1 MPGCC
6 HSRRVS
12 NSEHWVARGGARS
25 LCAVLRS
32 SPNPPIARDG
42 HSRGAGRVMTGRH
55 TRRWFAAIPITGRFY
70 IMFAIL
76 VLCEGGVL
84 FGALR
89 AMELQS
95 EASTDLARV
104 AAVQRSL
111 DRVLTIHTS
120 IATDSQAAA
129 TPPGAGEQNLLN
141 ALRAQLDLTWAL
153 ESTAEVASI
162 TDSLRQPAAKYFESA
177 EANLR
182 ENAGGAT
189 AWAFADLEP
198 RRAALESAIRD
209 AMTRM
214 RSVLHRVETRVL
226 NEASRSGVITAWV
239 AGGAL
244 VAALLMGLMMWAIA
258 HSISNSI
265 KTVGEVAQALAAGDM
280 DNRCDAHGSD
290 EVSGLSRMI
299 NLLADTMQGMLTRL
313 RSEAGRS
320 TFSNQ
325 LVEALLLADSS
336 RAHLERACVHP
347 KNGSPNCGVE
357 SPYSCIAV
365 RRGHPQ
371 IFPDAEALNA
381 CPKLLGRMG
390 GSISAACVPVNFM
403 GRALGVLHVTG
414 AKGKPP
420 NPEQIAQLTAL
431 GVHAGTRIGTLRAFE
446 RSQLQASTDS
456 LTGLTNRRAAEEILS
471 NLMAVDSAFAVV
483 MSDLDYFKRLNDTQ
497 GHEAGDR
504 ALKLFADT
512 ARSVVRDRDHVVRWG
527 GEEFAML
534 LPGANAER
542 AAEVVGRLRA
552 ALAESHLL
560 SGTPV
565 FTASFGIS
573 DSTMARER
581 ETLIRL
587 ADEALY
593 RSKQAGRD
601 CCTVGDPQVMTLPG
615 VRRERD
621 QGAVVDIT
629 QVARSS

>member
-1 MPGCC
+1 
-6 HSRRVS
+6 
-12 NSEHWVARGGARS
+12 
-25 LCAVLRS
+25 
-32 SPNPPIARDG
+32 
-42 HSRGAGRVMTGRH
+42 MTGRS
-55 TRRWFAAIPITGRFY
+55 TRRWFTSIPIFGRFY
-70 IMFAIL
+70 IMLAIL
-76 VLCEGGVL
+76 VLAEAGLVVGCL
-84 FGALR
+84 Q
-89 AMELQS
+89 AMRMQT
-95 EASTDLARV
+95 EASADLARV

-111 DRVLTIHTS
+111 DRALTLHGDLSAEI
-120 IATDSQAAA
+120 AAA
-129 TPPGAGEQNLLN
+129 QPGSTPNNLLS
-141 ALRAQLDLTWAL
+141 ALRAQLDLTWTLPANAEVSAITDALRSPTAQYL
-153 ESTAEVASI
+153 ESVEDYV
-162 TDSLRQPAAKYFESA
+162 RQGGG
-177 EANLR
+177 
-182 ENAGGAT
+182 AGGAT

-198 RRAALESAIRD
+198 RRAALESSLKD
-209 AMTRM
+209 SMLRM
-214 RSVLHRVETRVL
+214 RSVLQRVETRVL
-226 NEASRSGVITAWV
+226 AEAGRAGTVKAWLI
-239 AGGAL
+239 GGAAAAAIVAML
-244 VAALLMGLMMWAIA
+244 VFWAMA
-258 HSISNSI
+258 RSLQRSLQD
-265 KTVGEVAQALAAGDM
+265 VGNVAQALAAGDM
-280 DNRCDAHGSD
+280 DNRCDTHGND
-290 EVSGLSRMI
+290 EVSGLARMI

-313 RSEAGRS
+313 RSEASRS

-325 LVEALLLADSS
+325 LVEALEMADSEAEADKVIARAMSAISDVHPMELLLADSS

-347 KNGSPNCGVE
+347 KNGSPNCSVE

-390 GSISAACVPVNFM
+390 GSLSAACVPVNFM
-403 GRALGVLHVTG
+403 GRALGVLHVAG

-534 LPGANAER
+534 LPGANSER

-573 DSTMARER
+573 DSTMARDR

-601 CCTVGDPQVMTLPG
+601 CCTIGDPQVMSLPG

>member
-1 MPGCC
+1 MELMHARG
-6 HSRRVS
+6 SRR
-12 NSEHWVARGGARS
+12 W
-25 LCAVLRS
+25 L
-32 SPNPPIARDG
+32 
-42 HSRGAGRVMTGRH
+42 
-55 TRRWFAAIPITGRFY
+55 AAIPITGRFY
-70 IMFAIL
+70 ILFGIL
-76 VLCEGGVL
+76 LLTVTGVL
-84 FGALR
+84 FAALR
-89 AMELQS
+89 ATQLQ
-95 EASTDLARV
+95 ASASADLARV

-111 DRVLTIHTS
+111 DRALTLHTA
-120 IATDSQAAA
+120 IAAELAS
-129 TPPGAGEQNLLN
+129 AGNHPQNLLN
-141 ALRAQLDLTWAL
+141 TLRTQMELTWSLPA
-153 ESTAEVASI
+153 TAEVASI
-162 TDSLRQPAAKYFESA
+162 IDSLRQPAVNYFETA
-177 EANLR
+177 EAYVR
-182 ENAGGAT
+182 KSSGSSD
-189 AWAFADLEP
+189 WAFADLEP
-198 RRAALESAIRD
+198 RRAALETALKDS
-209 AMTRM
+209 MTRM
-214 RSVLHRVETRVL
+214 RAVLFRIETRVL
-226 NEASRSGVITAWV
+226 AEADRADAVVAWLI
-239 AGGAL
+239 AGGIL
-244 VAALLMGLMMWAIA
+244 AALLAGLALWAVA
-258 HSISNSI
+258 HSIQSSLRS
-265 KTVGEVAQALAAGDM
+265 VGEVAQALAAGDM
-280 DNRCDAHGSD
+280 DNRCDTQGHD
-290 EVSGLSRMI
+290 EVGSLARMI

-320 TFSNQ
+320 SFSNQ
-325 LVEALLLADSS
+325 LVEALEMADSENEADRVIARAMGTISEVHPMELLLADSS

-347 KNGSPNCGVE
+347 KTGSPNCSVE

-431 GVHAGTRIGTLRAFE
+431 GVHAGNRIGTLRAFE

-456 LTGLTNRRAAEEILS
+456 LTGLTNRRAAEEVLA

-483 MSDLDYFKRLNDTQ
+483 MADLDYFKRLNDTM

-512 ARSVVRDRDHVVRWG
+512 ARGVVRDRDHVVRWG

-534 LPGANAER
+534 LPGASAER
-542 AAEVVGRLRA
+542 AAEVVSRLRA
-552 ALAESHLL
+552 ALAQAHLL
-560 SGTPV
+560 TGTPV
-565 FTASFGIS
+565 FTASFGIA
-573 DSTMARER
+573 DSTMGRDR
-581 ETLIRL
+581 ETIIRL

-601 CCTVGDPQVMTLPG
+601 CCTVGDPMLAGPSA

-629 QVARSS
+629 QVARGS

>member
-1 MPGCC
+1 M
-6 HSRRVS
+6 
-12 NSEHWVARGGARS
+12 N
-25 LCAVLRS
+25 
-32 SPNPPIARDG
+32 
-42 HSRGAGRVMTGRH
+42 GRH
-55 TRRWFAAIPITGRFY
+55 TRRWFASIPITGRFY
-70 IMFAIL
+70 IMFGIL
-76 VLCEGGVL
+76 LLCEGGVL

-89 AMELQS
+89 AMDLQS
-95 EASTDLARV
+95 EASTDLAHV

-111 DRVLTIHTS
+111 DRALTIHTS
-120 IATDSQAAA
+120 TAADSQAAGA
-129 TPPGAGEQNLLN
+129 TQGSGQQTLLN
-141 ALRAQLDLTWAL
+141 ALRAQLELVWAL
-153 ESTAEVASI
+153 QATPEVAGI

-177 EANLR
+177 EAYVH
-182 ENAGGAT
+182 ESAAGAT
-189 AWAFADLEP
+189 AWSFADLEP
-198 RRAALESAIRD
+198 RRAALETGIRD

-214 RSVLHRVETRVL
+214 RPVLQRVETRVID
-226 NEASRSGVITAWV
+226 ESGRSGVITGWV
-239 AGGAL
+239 IGGAILAAIL
-244 VAALLMGLMMWAIA
+244 VGAMMWAIA
-258 HSISNSI
+258 HSIRNSI
-265 KTVGEVAQALAAGDM
+265 LTVGEVAQALAAGDM
-280 DNRCDAHGSD
+280 DNRCDTHGSD

-320 TFSNQ
+320 SFSNQ
-325 LVEALLLADSS
+325 LVEALEMADSEAEADRVIARAMGAISDVHPMELLLADSS

-456 LTGLTNRRAAEEILS
+456 LTGLTNRRAAEEVLS

-483 MSDLDYFKRLNDTQ
+483 MADLDFFKRLNDTQ

-512 ARSVVRDRDHVVRWG
+512 ARAVVRDRDHVVRWG
-527 GEEFAML
+527 GEEFALL

-542 AAEVVGRLRA
+542 AAEVVGRLRV
-552 ALAESHLL
+552 ALAQAHLL
-560 SGTPV
+560 SGSPV

-573 DSTMARER
+573 DSTMTRER

-601 CCTVGDPQVMTLPG
+601 CCTVGDAQLSGPSVT
-615 VRRERD
+615 RRERD

-629 QVARSS
+629 QVARGS

>member
-1 MPGCC
+1 
-6 HSRRVS
+6 
-12 NSEHWVARGGARS
+12 
-25 LCAVLRS
+25 
-32 SPNPPIARDG
+32 
-42 HSRGAGRVMTGRH
+42 MTPRH
-55 TRRWFAAIPITGRFY
+55 TRRWFASIPITGRFY
-70 IMFAIL
+70 IMLAIL
-76 VLCEGGVL
+76 VLAEAGLVAGCL
-84 FGALR
+84 H
-89 AMELQS
+89 AMRLQT
-95 EASTDLARV
+95 EASADLARV

-111 DRVLTIHTS
+111 DRALTLHGT
-120 IATDSQAAA
+120 IATELQNAA
-129 TPPGAGEQNLLN
+129 TAPSSTPNSLVS

-153 ESTAEVASI
+153 PANAEVAAI
-162 TDSLRQPAAKYFESA
+162 TDGLRTPASQYLESV
-177 EANLR
+177 EDYVR
-182 ENAGGAT
+182 KGGGAGGAT

-198 RRAALESAIRD
+198 RRVALETGLRD

-214 RSVLHRVETRVL
+214 RGVLQRVESRVL
-226 NEASRSGVITAWV
+226 TEAGRSGVVRWWLI
-239 AGGAL
+239 GGAL
-244 VAALLMGLMMWAIA
+244 AAAIVAMLVFWAIA
-258 HSISNSI
+258 RSLQRALHD
-265 KTVGEVAQALAAGDM
+265 VGQVAQALAAGDM
-280 DNRCDAHGSD
+280 DNRCDTHGSD
-290 EVSGLSRMI
+290 EVSGLARMI

-313 RSEAGRS
+313 RSEASRS

-325 LVEALLLADSS
+325 LVEALEMADSEAEADRVIARAMSAISDVHPMELLLADSS

-347 KNGSPNCGVE
+347 KNGSPNCSVE

-390 GSISAACVPVNFM
+390 GSLSAACVPVNFM
-403 GRALGVLHVTG
+403 GRALGVLHVAG

-456 LTGLTNRRAAEEILS
+456 LTGLTNRRAAEEVLS

-483 MSDLDYFKRLNDTQ
+483 MADLDFFKRLNDTQ

-512 ARSVVRDRDHVVRWG
+512 AREVVRDRDHVVRWG
-527 GEEFAML
+527 GEEFAFL
-534 LPGANAER
+534 LPGANCER

-552 ALAESHLL
+552 ALAEAHLL

-573 DSTMARER
+573 DSTMTRDR

-587 ADEALY
+587 ADDALY

-601 CCTVGDPQVMTLPG
+601 CCTVGDPQIMSMPG

>member
-1 MPGCC
+1 M
-6 HSRRVS
+6 SVRV
-12 NSEHWVARGGARS
+12 
-25 LCAVLRS
+25 
-32 SPNPPIARDG
+32 
-42 HSRGAGRVMTGRH
+42 
-55 TRRWFAAIPITGRFY
+55 TRRWFASMPIIGRFY
-70 IMFAIL
+70 LLF
-76 VLCEGGVL
+76 GVL
-84 FGALR
+84 LLCGGLVVLGALH
-89 AMELQS
+89 AAELQS
-95 EASTDLARV
+95 QACVDLARV

-111 DRVLTIHTS
+111 DRALTLHSGNSPDTQTS
-120 IATDSQAAA
+120 AAVPAAA
-129 TPPGAGEQNLLN
+129 QQSLVS
-141 ALRAQLDLTWAL
+141 ALRAQLELTWAL
-153 ESTAEVASI
+153 PATPEIDSI
-162 TDSLRQPAAKYFESA
+162 TDGLRQPAARYFESA
-177 EANLR
+177 ESSLRANS
-182 ENAGGAT
+182 EGAT
-189 AWAFADLEP
+189 FSGLEAQ
-198 RRAALESAIRD
+198 RAALDAAIRD

-214 RSVLHRVETRVL
+214 RVVLGRFETRVL
-226 NEASRSGVITAWV
+226 TETNRSGTVAAWV
-239 AGGAL
+239 IGGAL
-244 VAALLMGLMMWAIA
+244 AAAVVVGLMMWAMAMSIR
-258 HSISNSI
+258 HSILTI
-265 KTVGEVAQALAAGDM
+265 GEVAQALAAGDM
-280 DNRCDAHGSD
+280 DNRCDSHGSD
-290 EVSGLSRMI
+290 EVSGLARMI

-320 TFSNQ
+320 AFSNQ
-325 LVEALLLADSS
+325 LVEALEMADSEAEADRVIARAMGAISDVHPMELLLADSS

-347 KNGSPNCGVE
+347 KNGSPNCSVE

-456 LTGLTNRRAAEEILS
+456 LTGLMNRRAAEEILG
-471 NLMAVDSAFAVV
+471 NLMVVDSAFAVV
-483 MSDLDYFKRLNDTQ
+483 MADLDCFKRLNDTQ

-504 ALKLFADT
+504 ALKLFAET

-534 LPGANAER
+534 LPGADAEC
-542 AAEVVGRLRA
+542 AAEIVGRLRV
-552 ALAESHLL
+552 ALAQAHLL

-573 DSTMARER
+573 DSTMTLDR

-601 CCTVGDPQVMTLPG
+601 CCTIADGHLTGGSG

-621 QGAVVDIT
+621 QGAVVDIS
-629 QVARSS
+629 QVARS

>member
-1 MPGCC
+1 
-6 HSRRVS
+6 
-12 NSEHWVARGGARS
+12 
-25 LCAVLRS
+25 
-32 SPNPPIARDG
+32 
-42 HSRGAGRVMTGRH
+42 MTGRH
-55 TRRWFAAIPITGRFY
+55 TRRWVASIPITGRFY
-70 IMFAIL
+70 IMLAIL
-76 VLCEGGVL
+76 VLAEAGLVAGCL
-84 FGALR
+84 H
-89 AMELQS
+89 AMKLQT
-95 EASTDLARV
+95 EASADLARV

-111 DRVLTIHTS
+111 DRALTLHGNIGVELQS
-120 IATDSQAAA
+120 AAA
-129 TPPGAGEQNLLN
+129 EARNAPINLPG
-141 ALRAQLDLTWAL
+141 ALRAQFDLTWTLPA
-153 ESTAEVASI
+153 SAEVAAI
-162 TDSLRQPAAKYFESA
+162 TETLRIPAAQYLESV
-177 EANLR
+177 EEYVR
-182 ENAGGAT
+182 QGGGVGGAA

-198 RRAALESAIRD
+198 RRNALEAALRE

-214 RSVLHRVETRVL
+214 RVILQRVESRVL
-226 NEASRSGVITAWV
+226 TEADRSGEVKWWLI
-239 AGGAL
+239 GGAL
-244 VAALLMGLMMWAIA
+244 AAALVAMLVFWVIA
-258 HSISNSI
+258 KSIQNALRD
-265 KTVGEVAQALAAGDM
+265 VGEVAQALAAGDM
-280 DNRCDAHGSD
+280 DNRCETHGSD
-290 EVSGLSRMI
+290 EVSGLARMI

-325 LVEALLLADSS
+325 LVEALEMADSEAEADRVIARAMSAISDVHPMELLLADSS

-347 KNGSPNCGVE
+347 KNGSPNCTVE

-390 GSISAACVPVNFM
+390 GSLSAACVPVNFM
-403 GRALGVLHVTG
+403 GRALGVLHVAG

-456 LTGLTNRRAAEEILS
+456 LTGLANRRAAEEVLN

-483 MSDLDYFKRLNDTQ
+483 MADLDSFKRLNDTQ
-497 GHEAGDR
+497 GHESGDR

-512 ARSVVRDRDHVVRWG
+512 ALGVVRDRDHVVRWG
-527 GEEFAML
+527 GEEFALL

-552 ALAESHLL
+552 ALAQAHLL

-573 DSTMARER
+573 DSSMTRDR
-581 ETLIRL
+581 ETLIRI

-593 RSKQAGRD
+593 RSKKAGRD
-601 CCTVGDPQVMTLPG
+601 CCTVGDAEVLSIPG

-629 QVARSS
+629 QVARGS

>member
-1 MPGCC
+1 MLAILLLA
-6 HSRRVS
+6 
-12 NSEHWVARGGARS
+12 E
-25 LCAVLRS
+25 
-32 SPNPPIARDG
+32 
-42 HSRGAGRVMTGRH
+42 
-55 TRRWFAAIPITGRFY
+55 AAIVVGCLDAARQQ
-70 IMFAIL
+70 
-76 VLCEGGVL
+76 
-84 FGALR
+84 GA
-89 AMELQS
+89 
-95 EASTDLARV
+95 ASMDLARV

-111 DRVLTIHTS
+111 DRALTLHAS
-120 IATDSQAAA
+120 VASELQSARA
-129 TPPGAGEQNLLN
+129 TPKTGPDNLLN
-141 ALRAQLDLTWAL
+141 ALRAQLEVTWTL
-153 ESTAEVASI
+153 PGTPEIASI
-162 TDSLRQPAAKYFESA
+162 TDSLRTPAQQYLETA
-177 EANLR
+177 EGYAR
-182 ENAGGAT
+182 QGGSAGGAT

-198 RRAALESAIRD
+198 RRAALESGLRD

-214 RSVLHRVETRVL
+214 RGVLQRVESRVIAES
-226 NEASRSGVITAWV
+226 NRSGTVTAWV
-239 AGGAL
+239 IGGAL
-244 VAALLMGLMMWAIA
+244 AAALLAMSMFWAIA
-258 HSISNSI
+258 KSIQHSIRAVSD
-265 KTVGEVAQALAAGDM
+265 VAQALAAGDM
-280 DNRCDAHGSD
+280 DNRCEAHGAD
-290 EVSGLSRMI
+290 EVGSLARMI

-313 RSEAGRS
+313 RSEASRS

-325 LVEALLLADSS
+325 LVEALEMSDSEAEADRVIARAMGAISDVHPMELLLADSS

-456 LTGLTNRRAAEEILS
+456 LTGLTNRRVAEEVLMS
-471 NLMAVDSAFAVV
+471 MMAVDSAFAVV
-483 MSDLDYFKRLNDTQ
+483 MADLDFFKRLNDTQ

-504 ALKLFADT
+504 ALKLFAET
-512 ARSVVRDRDHVVRWG
+512 ARGVVRDRDHVVRWG
-527 GEEFAML
+527 GEEFALL
-534 LPGANAER
+534 LPGADAER
-542 AAEVVGRLRA
+542 AAEIVGRLRA
-552 ALAESHLL
+552 ALAQAQLVA
-560 SGTPV
+560 GTPV
-565 FTASFGIS
+565 FTASFGIA
-573 DSTMARER
+573 DSTMTREG
-581 ETLIRL
+581 ETLVRL

-601 CCTVGDPQVMTLPG
+601 SCSFADPHQGGTPTP
-615 VRRERD
+615 RRERD

-629 QVARSS
+629 QVARGS

>member
-1 MPGCC
+1 
-6 HSRRVS
+6 
-12 NSEHWVARGGARS
+12 
-25 LCAVLRS
+25 
-32 SPNPPIARDG
+32 
-42 HSRGAGRVMTGRH
+42 MTHRNG
-55 TRRWFAAIPITGRFY
+55 RRWFAAIPITGRFY

-76 VLCEGGVL
+76 LLCMSGIV

-89 AMELQS
+89 ATQMQS
-95 EASTDLARV
+95 EAGADLARV

-111 DRVLTIHTS
+111 DRALTIHTS
-120 IATDSQAAA
+120 IPAQLQASEGTAS
-129 TPPGAGEQNLLN
+129 GALNLVN
-141 ALRAQLDLTWAL
+141 ALRAQMETTWTLPA
-153 ESTAEVASI
+153 TPEVAAI
-162 TDSLRQPAAKYFESA
+162 TDSLRAPSAQYFASV
-177 EANLR
+177 
-182 ENAGGAT
+182 ENQVRGSSDGT
-189 AWAFADLEP
+189 ASSWAFAELEP
-198 RRAALESAIRD
+198 RRAALENALRE
-209 AMTRM
+209 AMNRM
-214 RSVLHRVETRVL
+214 RVVLHRVETRVL
-226 NEASRSGVITAWV
+226 AEADRSDLVATWVI
-239 AGGAL
+239 GGGL
-244 VAALLMGLMMWAIA
+244 FAALLAALMLWLVAK
-258 HSISNSI
+258 SIQRSI
-265 KTVGEVAQALAAGDM
+265 HEVGEVAQALAAGDM
-280 DNRCDAHGSD
+280 DNRCEPHGSD
-290 EVSGLSRMI
+290 EVSALARMI

-320 TFSNQ
+320 AFSNQ
-325 LVEALLLADSS
+325 LVEALEMADSEAEADKVIARAMSAISEVHPMELLLADSS

-347 KNGSPNCGVE
+347 KTGSPNCTVE

-390 GSISAACVPVNFM
+390 GALSAACVPVNFM
-403 GRALGVLHVTG
+403 GRALGVLHVAG

-431 GVHAGTRIGTLRAFE
+431 GVHAGNRIGTLRAFE

-456 LTGLTNRRAAEEILS
+456 LTGLTNRRVAEEVLA
-471 NLMAVDSAFAVV
+471 NLMAVDTAFAVV
-483 MSDLDYFKRLNDTQ
+483 MADLDFFKRLNDTM
-497 GHEAGDR
+497 GHDAGDR

-527 GEEFAML
+527 GEEFALL

-542 AAEVVGRLRA
+542 AAEVVERLRA
-552 ALAESHLL
+552 ALAQAHLL
-560 SGTPV
+560 SNTPI
-565 FTASFGIS
+565 FTASFGIA
-573 DSTMARER
+573 DSTMARDR
-581 ETLIRL
+581 DSIVRL

-601 CCTVGDPQVMTLPG
+601 RCSIGDPQLVGPAS

>member
-1 MPGCC
+1 
-6 HSRRVS
+6 
-12 NSEHWVARGGARS
+12 
-25 LCAVLRS
+25 
-32 SPNPPIARDG
+32 
-42 HSRGAGRVMTGRH
+42 MTGRH
-55 TRRWFAAIPITGRFY
+55 TRRWFASIPITGRFY
-70 IMFAIL
+70 IMFGVL
-76 VLCEGGVL
+76 LLCEGGVL

-89 AMELQS
+89 AMDLQS

-111 DRVLTIHTS
+111 DRALS
-120 IATDSQAAA
+120 IQANPATGSNQQ
-129 TPPGAGEQNLLN
+129 TLLS
-141 ALRAQLDLTWAL
+141 ALRAQLELTWAL
-153 ESTAEVASI
+153 PATPEVAGI
-162 TDSLRQPAAKYFESA
+162 VDSLRQPAAKYFESA
-177 EANLR
+177 DTYVHETVTS
-182 ENAGGAT
+182 GT
-189 AWAFADLEP
+189 AWAFADVEP
-198 RRAALESAIRD
+198 RRQSLETGIRD
-209 AMTRM
+209 AMARM
-214 RSVLHRVETRVL
+214 RPVLQRVETRVID
-226 NEASRSGVITAWV
+226 EADRSGVLIRWV
-239 AGGAL
+239 IAGAALAAML
-244 VAALLMGLMMWAIA
+244 VAAMMWALA
-258 HSISNSI
+258 RSIRDSI
-265 KTVGEVAQALAAGDM
+265 LTVGEVAQALAAGDM
-280 DNRCDAHGSD
+280 DNRCETHGSD
-290 EVSGLSRMI
+290 EISGLSRMI

-320 TFSNQ
+320 AFSNQ
-325 LVEALLLADSS
+325 LVEALEMADSEAEADRVIARAMGAISEVHPMELLLADSS

-347 KNGSPNCGVE
+347 KTGSPNCSVE

-371 IFPDAEALNA
+371 VFPDAEALNA

-456 LTGLTNRRAAEEILS
+456 LTGLTNRRAAEEVLS
-471 NLMAVDSAFAVV
+471 NLMAVDSEFAVV
-483 MSDLDYFKRLNDTQ
+483 MADLDFFKRLNDTQ

-527 GEEFAML
+527 GEEFALL

-542 AAEVVGRLRA
+542 AAEVVGRLRV
-552 ALAESHLL
+552 ALAQAHLL
-560 SGTPV
+560 SGSPV

-573 DSTMARER
+573 DSTMTRER

-601 CCTVGDPQVMTLPG
+601 CCTVGDAQLSSTLVM
-615 VRRERD
+615 RRERD

-629 QVARSS
+629 QVARGS

>member
-1 MPGCC
+1 
-6 HSRRVS
+6 
-12 NSEHWVARGGARS
+12 
-25 LCAVLRS
+25 
-32 SPNPPIARDG
+32 
-42 HSRGAGRVMTGRH
+42 MTGRS
-55 TRRWFAAIPITGRFY
+55 TRRWFTSIPIFGRFY
-70 IMFAIL
+70 IMLAIL
-76 VLCEGGVL
+76 VLAEAGLVAGCL
-84 FGALR
+84 H
-89 AMELQS
+89 AMRLQT
-95 EASTDLARV
+95 EASADLARV

-111 DRVLTIHTS
+111 DRALTLHGDLSAEI
-120 IATDSQAAA
+120 AAA
-129 TPPGAGEQNLLN
+129 PPGSTPDNLLS
-141 ALRAQLDLTWAL
+141 ALRVQLDLTWTLPANAEVSAITDALRSPAAQYL
-153 ESTAEVASI
+153 ESVEEYV
-162 TDSLRQPAAKYFESA
+162 RQGGG
-177 EANLR
+177 
-182 ENAGGAT
+182 AGGAT

-198 RRAALESAIRD
+198 RRAALEASLKD
-209 AMTRM
+209 SMSRM
-214 RSVLHRVETRVL
+214 RSVLQRVETGVL
-226 NEASRSGVITAWV
+226 AEAERAGAVKAWLI
-239 AGGAL
+239 GGAAAAAIVAML
-244 VAALLMGLMMWAIA
+244 VFWAMA
-258 HSISNSI
+258 RSLQRSLQD
-265 KTVGEVAQALAAGDM
+265 VGNVAQALAAGDM
-280 DNRCDAHGSD
+280 DNRCDTHGTD
-290 EVSGLSRMI
+290 EVSGLARMI

-313 RSEAGRS
+313 RSEANRS

-325 LVEALLLADSS
+325 LVEALEMADSEAEADKVIARAMTAISDVHPMELLLADSS

-347 KNGSPNCGVE
+347 KNGSPNCSVE

-390 GSISAACVPVNFM
+390 GSLSAACVPVNFM
-403 GRALGVLHVTG
+403 GRALGVLHVAG

-534 LPGANAER
+534 LPGANSER

-552 ALAESHLL
+552 ALAEAHLL

-573 DSTMARER
+573 DSTMARDR

-587 ADEALY
+587 ADDALY

-601 CCTVGDPQVMTLPG
+601 CCTVGDPQVMSLPG